1 MKITKQK
8 LIETVHAELKTVL
21 IERCVREEMMILLK
35 EEKMSTRE
43 LEKLLARAVELLE
56 DIDVSIDYLSATM
69 SGVAAADIEL
79 GQTALGRG
87 VTVRRPVATPPPPPK
102 EK

>member
-1 MKITKQK
+1 MNITKQK

-21 IERCVREEMMILLK
+21 IERYVREEMMALLK
-35 EEKMSTRE
+35 EEKISTRE
-43 LEKLLARAVELLE
+43 LEKLLARAVEVLE

-69 SGVAAADIEL
+69 SGVSAAEIEL
-79 GQTALGRG
+79 GQTTIGRG
-87 VTVRRPVATPPPPPK
+87 VSTRQPRASQTVAKK

>member
-8 LIETVHAELKTVL
+8 LIETVQAELKTVL
-21 IERCVREEMMILLK
+21 IERYVREEMMALLK
-35 EEKMSTRE
+35 EEKISTRE
-43 LEKLLARAVELLE
+43 LEKLLARAVEVLE

-69 SGVAAADIEL
+69 SGVSAAEIEL
-79 GQTALGRG
+79 GQATIGRG
-87 VTVRRPVATPPPPPK
+87 VSARQPRANQTVAKK